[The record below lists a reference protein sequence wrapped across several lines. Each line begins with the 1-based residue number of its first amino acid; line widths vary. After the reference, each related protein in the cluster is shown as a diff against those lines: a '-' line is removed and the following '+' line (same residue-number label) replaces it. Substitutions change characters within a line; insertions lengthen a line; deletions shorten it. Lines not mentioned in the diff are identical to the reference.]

1 MKVETILDQI
11 DLGAIAL
18 PEFQRGFVW
27 NRDQVRGLM
36 ASLYRRHPVGS
47 LLVWVTEKDTAT
59 MRGGPKGSEGT
70 VDLLLDGQQ
79 RMTTLYGIIRGK
91 PPEFFDG
98 DAAAFKGLHFHL
110 EDEVFEFYA
119 PAKMA
124 GNPLWVNVTDLMG
137 ETAGAAI
144 VRLLQSGVA
153 PEKAP
158 TYATR
163 LNAVDGVKAID
174 LHIEKV
180 TGQDK
185 TLDVVVE
192 IFNTVNSG
200 GTKLSKGDLAL
211 AKVCAQW
218 PAARAE
224 LKSTLGRW
232 SDHGYHFELDWLLR
246 NITTVTTGK
255 ARFSEL
261 ADVDT
266 AMFKQGLADAEAA
279 TNKLLNLVS
288 ARLGLDHD
296 RVLGGRY
303 AFPVLT
309 RYLKQRGGKLQGAVE
324 QDRLLYWYVNSFLW
338 GRFTGSVETVLTK
351 DLEVVDETPAS
362 IDRLIEQLRQSRGDL
377 LVRPDDFR
385 GWSLGAR
392 FSPMLYMLTRTYGAR
407 DLGGLGQSLSH
418 HMLGKGSSLEVHH
431 IFPKAQLYKR
441 DYYRSEVNALAN
453 FCFLTGDTNREISA
467 TPPEVYFPKV
477 ESAHPGALA
486 SQWIPLDEN
495 LWKIENY
502 RDFLA
507 ARRELLAAAAN
518 QALDA
523 LLHASAEAPATALE
537 AELSAGALA
546 PVVAEVLDPE
556 VTSLLEWIAAEG
568 LAAPKLDIDI
578 VDPGSQALI
587 VNADLAWPNGVQ
599 EGLGDPVAFELQ
611 AEDQVLSGLSAA
623 GFRAF
628 ATVEGLRRYLETI
641 LHPETPTE
649 AEAEAE
655 PLTAAADRFHL
666 AMRDVYLRA
675 RDEAGYN
682 ALYLRSMIG
691 EIGGLDTAHYLLG
704 QSFESEGFIALWE
717 RNRLDLT
724 VEALVLRPEFA
735 GLFDEAE
742 LDVARHRLDELGYDW
757 QAAR

>member
-11 DLGAIAL
+11 DFGAIAL

-59 MRGGPKGSEGT
+59 VRGGAKGSEGT

-79 RMTTLYGIIRGK
+79 RITTLYGIVRGV

-98 DAAAFKGLHFHL
+98 DVSAFTGLHFHL

-124 GNPLWVNVTDLMG
+124 GNQLWVNVTGLMQEG
-137 ETAGAAI
+137 AGAAI
-144 VRLLQSGVA
+144 VRLLQNGIAS
-153 PEKAP
+153 EKAGV
-158 TYATR
+158 YAGR
-163 LNAVDGVKAID
+163 LNAVDGVKSID

-185 TLDVVVE
+185 TLDVVVD

-224 LKSTLGRW
+224 LKTALGRW
-232 SDHGYHFELDWLLR
+232 SAHGYNFQLDWLLR
-246 NITTVTTGK
+246 NITTITTGK

-266 AMFKQGLADAEAA
+266 ATFKQGLANAEAS

-309 RYLKQRGGKLQGAVE
+309 RYLTQRGGKFEGAVE
-324 QDRLLYWYVNSFLW
+324 QDKLLYWYVNSFLW

-351 DLEVVDETPAS
+351 DLEVIDQTPAS

-377 LVRPDDFR
+377 LVRHDDFR

-392 FSPMLYMLTRTYGAR
+392 FYPMLYMLTRTYGAK

-418 HMLGKGSSLEVHH
+418 FMLGKGSSLEVHH
-431 IFPKAQLYKR
+431 IFPKALLYKH

-453 FCFLTGDTNREISA
+453 FCFLTADTNKEISA
-467 TPPEVYFPKV
+467 TPPAEYFPRV
-477 ESAHPGALA
+477 ERDHPGALA
-486 SQWIPLDEN
+486 SQWIPLDEQ
-495 LWKIENY
+495 LWKVENY

-518 QALDA
+518 TALER
-523 LLHASAEAPATALE
+523 LLHAPAEETLTQLAS
-537 AELSAGALA
+537 ELTVGGSS
-546 PVVAEVLDPE
+546 PSVADVLDPE
-556 VTSLLEWIAAEG
+556 ITDLLEWISEEG
-568 LAAPKLDIDI
+568 LAAPRLDLEV
-578 VDPGSQALI
+578 VDPDTQVL
-587 VNADLAWPNGVQ
+587 VVVADLAWPDGVQ
-599 EGLGDPVAFELQ
+599 AGLGDPVAFELH
-611 AEDQVLSGLSAA
+611 ADESIISALNA
-623 GFRAF
+623 IGYRAF
-628 ATVEGLRRYLETI
+628 GTVEGLRRHLESVV
-641 LHPETPTE
+641 HPQPTVDST
-649 AEAEAE
+649 AEAE
-655 PLTAAADRFHL
+655 PPTAAAERFHQ
-666 AMRDVYLRA
+666 AMRDVYRRA
-675 RDEAGYN
+675 KDEAGYN
-682 ALYLRSMIG
+682 ASRFLTMIS
-691 EIGGLDTAHYLLG
+691 EIGGLETAHCLLAEG
-704 QSFESEGFIALWE
+704 VESEGFIALWE
-717 RNRLDLT
+717 RGRLDLT
-724 VEALVLRPEFA
+724 VEAHVLRPEFA
-735 GLFDEAE
+735 DLFSERE
-742 LDVARHRLDELGYDW
+742 LEVARHRLEELGYDW
-757 QAAR
+757 RAVQ